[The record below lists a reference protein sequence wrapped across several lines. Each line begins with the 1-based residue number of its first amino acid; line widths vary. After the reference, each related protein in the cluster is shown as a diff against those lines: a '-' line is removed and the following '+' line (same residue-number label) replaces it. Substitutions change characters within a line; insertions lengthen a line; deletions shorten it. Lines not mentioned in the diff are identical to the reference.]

1 VSRGRE
7 APFAFLAPDPKLVD
21 RASDVEKLTAHG
33 DSETFSLDA
42 KYRLEDGRVFL
53 SGIQA
58 LVRLPLDQHRADRH
72 RGLRTA
78 TLISGYR
85 GSPLGGLDQ
94 TVERHRDMLA
104 EHHVVFISGVNED
117 LGATAVFGSQLAHV
131 YGGARYDGV
140 LGMWYGKA
148 PGVDRSGDIL
158 RHANFAG
165 VGRHG
170 GVLALAG
177 DDPQAKSSTL
187 PTHSEVA
194 FYDFHMP
201 VLFPGSVQDI
211 LDLGRLGFE
220 LSRYSGLWVAFKV
233 VTDVADAVG
242 TALVHPDRM
251 AIVDP
256 GFTFEGRP
264 WEIRQPPGLLPPYT
278 LDVER
283 EIIYGRLEAAR
294 AFAAANGLN
303 RITVPTPDAWLGIAA
318 AGKGYYGL
326 RQALADLGI
335 DDAALRRHGIRLLK
349 LGMLFPL
356 ERGIVR
362 EFARGLEEV
371 LVVEEKRGFLELLLR
386 EALYDL
392 PDRPRVVGKRDEAG
406 QILVPADGEL
416 DADSVARVVAR
427 RLERRVALD
436 SVRARIAVIEA
447 ARERPVSLTLAR
459 PPFFCSGCP
468 HNRSTVVPEG
478 SMAAAG
484 IGCHGLAMNMGRN
497 VFGITQMGGEGV
509 QWVGL
514 APFVDVPHLFQQL
527 GDGTFF
533 HSGSLAIR
541 QAVAAGTNVTFK
553 ILYNSAVAMTGG
565 QDAAGAVP
573 VPDLTRQLEAE
584 GVRRILVL
592 TDEPGKY
599 SGDARWAPGAEVWH
613 RDRLD
618 EAQRILREVPGVTA
632 LVYDQ
637 RCAAEK
643 RRLRK
648 RGKLPEP
655 AMRVVINE
663 LVCEGCGDCGVKSN
677 CLSVQPVETEF
688 GRKTQIHQSSCNKDY
703 SCLRG
708 DCPSFLTVV
717 PAGGAR
723 PRSRKRYTVE
733 RDLPEPELRVR
744 RDASL
749 FLMGIGG
756 TGVVTVN
763 QILGTAALLEGKHVA
778 GLDQT
783 GLSQKGGP
791 VVSHLRIGDTEAD
804 VAGKVGVAEADA
816 YLGFD
821 LLVAT
826 APPNLLRARAD
837 LTIAVVSTAQVPT
850 GAMVSATDVAFPDPG
865 GLLAAINR
873 VSRKDENVFVDA
885 LGLGEALFGDHMAA
899 NMILLGAGYQAGAIP
914 IRGAAIERAIAL
926 NGVQVE
932 MNTQAF
938 RVGRLVVADP
948 GWVGTVTRTRAGAV
962 ATRDEL
968 SPEARA
974 MVDAVGA
981 AGELRRLLTVR
992 VPELIAYQDAR
1003 YARRYVDF
1011 VARVAVAERAAV
1023 PGETRLA
1030 EAVARY
1036 LYKLMAYKDEYEV
1049 ARLHLRPEVRE
1060 SIHAELGDAVVRYQ
1074 LHPPILRALGL
1085 ERKLSLGTWVEGA
1098 FRLLVALRGLRGTA
1112 LDPFGYARV
1121 RRVERGLVDEYRGMV
1136 ERTLA
1141 GLGPASHERAVRIAR
1156 LPDVVRG
1163 YEEVKLRN
1171 VQRFREAAQ
1180 GLDA

>member
-1 VSRGRE
+1 VQAG
-7 APFAFLAPDPKLVD
+7 LK
-21 RASDVEKLTAHG
+21 TAE
-33 DSETFSLDA
+33 SFSLEG
-42 KYRLEDGRVFL
+42 KYRLEEGRVFM
-53 SGIQA
+53 SGVQA
-58 LVRLPLDQHRADRH
+58 LVRLPLDQHRADRR
-72 RGLRTA
+72 RGLNTA

-94 TVERHRDMLA
+94 TVERHRDLLA
-104 EHHVVFISGVNED
+104 EHQVVFISGVNED
-117 LGATAVFGSQLAHV
+117 LGATAVLGSQMAHL

-165 VGRHG
+165 VGRNG

-194 FYDFHMP
+194 FYDLQMP
-201 VLFPGSVQDI
+201 VLFPGSVQDV
-211 LDLGRLGFE
+211 LDLGRLGYE

-242 TALVHPDRM
+242 TADVHPDRVR
-251 AIVDP
+251 IIDP
-256 GFTFEGRP
+256 GFTYEGRP
-264 WEIRQPPGLLPPYT
+264 WQPRQLPGLLPPYT
-278 LDVER
+278 LDAER
-283 EIIYGRLEAAR
+283 EIVYGRLEAAR
-294 AFAAANGLN
+294 AFAAANGIN
-303 RITVPTPDAWLGIAA
+303 RITVDTPGAWLGIVS
-318 AGKGYYGL
+318 AGKAYYDL
-326 RQALADLGI
+326 RQALTDLGL

-349 LGMLFPL
+349 LGMLYPL
-356 ERGIVR
+356 EHGIVR
-362 EFARGLEEV
+362 EFARGLEEL
-371 LVVEEKRGFLELLLR
+371 LVVEEKRGFIELLLR

-392 PDRPRVVGKRDEAG
+392 ADRPRVVGKRDETG
-406 QILVPADGEL
+406 QVLVPADGEL
-416 DADSVARVVAR
+416 DGDAVARVIAR
-427 RLERRVALD
+427 RLDRRVPLD
-436 SVRARIAVIEA
+436 SVRARVAVIES
-447 ARERPVSLTLAR
+447 ARERPISLTLAR

-484 IGCHGLAMNMGRN
+484 IGCHGLALNMGRS
-497 VFGITQMGGEGV
+497 VIGITQMGGEGV

-527 GDGTFF
+527 GDGTLF

-541 QAVAAGTNVTFK
+541 QAVAAGTHVTFK

-573 VPDLTRQLEAE
+573 VPELTRQLDAE
-584 GVRRILVL
+584 GVGRILVL
-592 TDEPGKY
+592 TDEPEKY
-599 SGDARWAPGAEVWH
+599 PEGARWAPGVQVWH

-618 EAQRILREVPGVTA
+618 EAQRILRDTPGVTA
-632 LVYDQ
+632 LIYDQ

-648 RGKLPEP
+648 RGRLPDP

-717 PAGGAR
+717 PVGGPR
-723 PRSRKRYTVE
+723 PRSRKRYTVDRE
-733 RDLPEPELRVR
+733 LPEPEVRVR
-744 RDASL
+744 RTASL

-763 QILGTAALLEGKHVA
+763 QILGTAALLDGKHVA

-791 VVSHLRIGDTEAD
+791 VVSHMRIGETAGDI
-804 VAGKVGVAEADA
+804 AGKVGVAEADL
-816 YLGFD
+816 YLGLD

-826 APPNLLRARAD
+826 AAPNLLRARPD
-837 LTIAVVSTAQVPT
+837 LTIAVVSTTQVPT
-850 GAMVSATDVAFPDPG
+850 GAMVASPDVAFPDPG
-865 GLLAAINR
+865 GLLAAVNR

-885 LGLGEALFGDHMAA
+885 LGLSEALFGDHMAA
-899 NMILLGAGYQAGAIP
+899 NMILLGAAYQAGAIP
-914 IRGAAIERAIAL
+914 VRGAAIEEAIRINA
-926 NGVQVE
+926 VQVE

-938 RVGRLVVADP
+938 KVGRLLVADP
-948 GWVGTVTRTRAGAV
+948 AWVQTVERSRAGAV
-962 ATRDEL
+962 TLRGEL
-968 SPEARA
+968 TAEARA
-974 MVDAVGA
+974 LVDSA
-981 AGELRRLLTVR
+981 AAQGELRRLLEVR
-992 VPELIAYQDAR
+992 VPELIAYQDAA

-1011 VARVAVAERAAV
+1011 VRRVAETERAAM
-1023 PGETRLA
+1023 PGEIRLA

-1049 ARLHLRPEVRE
+1049 ARLHLRPEVRA
-1060 SIHAELGDAVVRYQ
+1060 SIQTELGDAKLRYQ
-1074 LHPPILRALGL
+1074 LHPPILRALGMK
-1085 ERKLSLGTWVEGA
+1085 RKISLGPWIEGV
-1098 FRLLVALRGLRGTA
+1098 FRLLVRMRRLRGTG

-1121 RRVERGLVDEYRGMV
+1121 RRTERALVGEYRELVERALRDLSPK
-1136 ERTLA
+1136 T
-1141 GLGPASHERAVRIAR
+1141 HDRAVRIAR
-1156 LPDVVRG
+1156 LPDLVRG
-1163 YEEVKLRN
+1163 YEDVKLRN
-1171 VQRFREAAQ
+1171 VQRFREAARSF
-1180 GLDA
+1180 GTEA

>member
-1 VSRGRE
+1 VV
-7 APFAFLAPDPKLVD
+7 LKTPD
-21 RASDVEKLTAHG
+21 S
-33 DSETFSLDA
+33 FSLEA
-42 KYRLEDGRVFL
+42 KYRLEAGRLFL
-53 SGIQA
+53 SGVQA
-58 LVRLPLDQHRADRH
+58 LVRLPLDQHRADR
-72 RGLRTA
+72 RGGLDTA

-94 TVERHRDMLA
+94 TVERHRELLA
-104 EHHVVFISGVNED
+104 EHQVVFISGVNED
-117 LGATAVFGSQLAHV
+117 LGATAVLGSQLAHL

-165 VGRHG
+165 IGRNG

-194 FYDFHMP
+194 FYDFQMP

-220 LSRYSGLWVAFKV
+220 LSRYSGLWVGFKV

-242 TALVHPDRM
+242 TAEVHPDRVRI
-251 AIVDP
+251 ADP
-256 GFTFEGRP
+256 GFVYEGRP
-264 WEIRQPPGLLPPYT
+264 WEVRQLPGLLPPYT
-278 LDVER
+278 LDAER
-283 EIIYGRLEAAR
+283 EIAYGRLEAAR
-294 AFAAANGLN
+294 AFAAANGIN
-303 RITVPTPDAWLGIAA
+303 RITVDTPGAWLGIAS
-318 AGKGYYGL
+318 AGKAYYDL
-326 RQALADLGI
+326 RQALTDLGL
-335 DDAALRRHGIRLLK
+335 DDAALRGHGIRLLK
-349 LGMLFPL
+349 VGMLFPL
-356 ERGIVR
+356 EHGVVR
-362 EFARGLEEV
+362 EFARGLEEL

-386 EALYDL
+386 EVLYEL
-392 PDRPRVVGKRDEAG
+392 PDRPRIVGKKDDAG
-406 QILVPADGEL
+406 QILVPADSEL
-416 DADSVARVVAR
+416 DADLVACVIAR
-427 RLERRVALD
+427 RLGRRVALD
-436 SVRARIAVIEA
+436 SVRARVAVIEA

-484 IGCHGLAMNMGRN
+484 IGCHGLALNMGRS
-497 VFGITQMGGEGV
+497 VIGITQMGGEGA

-527 GDGTFF
+527 GDGTLF

-541 QAVAAGTNVTFK
+541 QAVAARTNVTFK

-573 VPDLTRQLEAE
+573 VPELTRQLDAE
-584 GVRRILVL
+584 GVGRILVL
-592 TDEPGKY
+592 TDEPEKY
-599 SGDARWAPGAEVWH
+599 PADARWAPGVEMWH

-618 EAQRILREVPGVTA
+618 EAQRVLRDIRGVTA
-632 LVYDQ
+632 LIYDQ

-648 RGKLPEP
+648 RGKLPDP

-717 PAGGAR
+717 PAGGQRSR
-723 PRSRKRYTVE
+723 PRKRYTVD
-733 RDLPEPELRVR
+733 RALPDPELRVR
-744 RDASL
+744 RSAGL
-749 FLMGIGG
+749 FLAGIGG

-763 QILGTAALLEGKHVA
+763 QILGTAALLDGKHVA

-791 VVSHLRIGDTEAD
+791 VVSHLRIGETAAD
-804 VAGKVGVAEADA
+804 IAGKVGVAEADA
-816 YLGFD
+816 YIGFD

-826 APPNLLRARAD
+826 APPNLLRSRPD
-837 LTIAVVSTAQVPT
+837 LTIAVISTAQVPT
-850 GAMVSATDVAFPDPG
+850 GAMVASTDVAFPDPG

-873 VSRKDENVFVDA
+873 VTRKDENVFVDTV
-885 LGLGEALFGDHMAA
+885 GLGEALFGDHMAA
-899 NMILLGAGYQAGAIP
+899 NMILLGAAYQAGAIP
-914 IRGAAIERAIAL
+914 IRSAAIEEAIQI

-932 MNTQAF
+932 MNVQAF
-938 RVGRLVVADP
+938 RVGRLLVADP
-948 GWVGTVTRTRAGAV
+948 RWVSTVERTRAGAV
-962 ATRDEL
+962 TVRAEL
-968 SPEARA
+968 GSEAWA
-974 MVDAVGA
+974 LVDSVGA
-981 AGELRRLLTVR
+981 EGELRRLLEVR
-992 VPELIAYQDAR
+992 IPELIAYQDVA
-1003 YARRYVDF
+1003 YARRYVD
-1011 VARVAVAERAAV
+1011 VVRTVTEAERRAV

-1030 EAVARY
+1030 EAVARH

-1049 ARLHLRPEVRE
+1049 ARLHLRPEVQA
-1060 SIHAELGDAVVRYQ
+1060 SIRAELGEAKVRYQ
-1074 LHPPILRALGL
+1074 IHPPLLRALGL
-1085 ERKLSLGTWVEGA
+1085 RRKLSLGTWVEGA
-1098 FRLLVALRGLRGTA
+1098 FRLLVSLRRLRGTP

-1121 RRVERGLVDEYRGMV
+1121 RRVERALVDEYRSMV
-1136 ERTLA
+1136 ERALGDLA
-1141 GLGPASHERAVRIAR
+1141 PERHERAVRIAR
-1156 LPDVVRG
+1156 LPDLVRG
-1163 YEEVKLRN
+1163 YEDVKLRT
-1171 VQRFREAAQ
+1171 VQRFREEARAL
-1180 GLDA
+1180 GAGT